1 MTASKRTVL
10 VADDDRFIRD
20 DLSELLTRDYRVLM
34 AATAAE
40 TWQQVSRERPDL
52 VLLDINFPDSQD
64 LGLLQRIR
72 AEMPG
77 VDVIILSSQTSDLSM
92 VVEAIKMGAYDYIG
106 KPFVSEELLNRVRL
120 ALELRQTR
128 RNQERLLRELEERSG
143 IDGLIGSGPAMTQLR
158 QNIRR
163 LAAVD
168 GCVLF
173 HGESGTGKELGAR
186 ALHYLSRRRAAPFVV
201 VNCSSIPEQ
210 LVESVFFGHRKGA
223 FTGAVDNSRGRFEI
237 AEDGSIFLDEIGDMP
252 LSQQSSLL
260 RVLEYRR
267 FTPVGESREREC
279 RARFILATNRDLRE
293 RVRDGTFREDLFF
306 RIRVATVQMPPL
318 RMHLEDVDE
327 LATCF
332 LDRLCAEMGRRPV
345 RAVPEV
351 LDLFKRYDW
360 PGNVREL
367 KNVIEGAL
375 MLGEE
380 SRTELRLQDLPAELL
395 ATRVEGGQGVDRSPQ
410 ERQERED
417 LLRALQ
423 QSGWN
428 QTKTAKLLGV
438 HRNTIRARIRYFGL
452 TGMHEMS

>member
-1 MTASKRTVL
+1 MTAQKRTVL

-20 DLSELLTRDYRVLM
+20 DLSELLAGEHRILT

-40 TWQQVSRERPDL
+40 TWQCVSREHPDL
-52 VLLDINFPDSQD
+52 VLLDIKFPDSQD

-72 AEMPG
+72 TERPG
-77 VDVIILSSQTSDLSM
+77 VEVIVLSSQTSDLSL
-92 VVEAIKMGAYDYIG
+92 VVEAIKLGAYDYIG
-106 KPFVSEELLNRVRL
+106 KPFVPEELVNRVNR
-120 ALELRQTR
+120 ALELHQAR
-128 RNQERLLRELEERSG
+128 RNQERLLQELEDRSG
-143 IDGLIGSGPAMTQLR
+143 IEGLVGSSETMSQLR
-158 QNIRR
+158 QSIRR

-173 HGESGTGKELGAR
+173 QGESGTGKELGAR
-186 ALHYLSRRRAAPFVV
+186 ALHLLSRRRAAPFVV

-210 LVESVFFGHRKGA
+210 LVESVLFGHRKGA
-223 FTGAVDNSRGRFEI
+223 FTGAVDNSRGRFEA

-318 RMHLEDVDE
+318 RTHLEDIEGLV
-327 LATCF
+327 ACF

-345 RAVPEV
+345 RAAPEV
-351 LDLFKRYDW
+351 LELFKQYDW

-367 KNVIEGAL
+367 KNVLEGAL

-380 SRTELRLQDLPAELL
+380 HRTELRIQDLPAELL
-395 ATRVEGGQGVDRSPQ
+395 AVRVEGTSGAECSPQ

-417 LLRALQ
+417 LVRALQ

-428 QTKTAKLLGV
+428 QTRTAKLLGV

-452 TGMHEMS
+452 TGMKET